1 MAKGDDSTT
10 TTTSSELPEY
20 IKPYV
25 DRFLPRAETVST
37 MPYQQYGGQRL
48 AQFAPDTQAAFQQ
61 IRDTAGQ
68 APTGI
73 TNAMVKNAPSCEEA
87 TAKLCEFMGASPVV
101 AHNAAFDKRFLHS
114 ECQRIAITPTA
125 PFLCSMLLAKRIY
138 PTASSYKLSAL
149 LEYAKVTG
157 TGDFHRALY
166 DSEMTAKL
174 WLAMLAELNL
184 CYGLTNLT
192 VAQAAKLAK
201 TAKTAVPALLKSW
214 AA

>member
-1 MAKGDDSTT
+1 MPHATPANSLVVLDFETTGLSPNNGDRIIEIGAVRIAHGTIT
-10 TTTSSELPEY
+10 E
-20 IKPYV
+20 
-25 DRFLPRAETVST
+25 RFQT
-37 MPYQQYGGQRL
+37 L
-48 AQFAPDTQAAFQQ
+48 ANPGMRINSFIEDY
-61 IRDTAGQ
+61 
-68 APTGI
+68 TGI